1 MYSYR
6 ISSTVGSLGIPDP
19 THVLDLQ
26 VSYSVLEVCLVKL
39 AIFDWSSRYS
49 TYNKWHVYYNSSHE
63 HEFGLV
69 LKVTVGS
76 SQSVNK
82 WAKHRTEQ
90 LAGCG
95 PREDENQSV
104 FMSQVM
110 LPRDSQGSVDF
121 NNFPYRVCS
130 WS

>member
-1 MYSYR
+1 MVALERPFIATGWDCGLQNGAPICLQY
-6 ISSTVGSLGIPDP
+6 GSV
-19 THVLDLQ
+19 THLYTLPYVPREEQ
-26 VSYSVLEVCLVKL
+26 
-39 AIFDWSSRYS
+39 
-49 TYNKWHVYYNSSHE
+49 
-63 HEFGLV
+63 
-69 LKVTVGS
+69 VTVGS

-95 PREDENQSV
+95 PREDKNQSV

>member
-1 MYSYR
+1 M
-6 ISSTVGSLGIPDP
+6 
-19 THVLDLQ
+19 
-26 VSYSVLEVCLVKL
+26 KL